1 VTEPRLPFAA
11 RWLLRLSPVPRAA
24 RAEVRS
30 DLLELFEARRRDRG
44 AVHAHWRLYH
54 DVASLWLQSGQIM
67 QTPSPLSMLTVFRD
81 VRGDLKYAVRL
92 FARQPGILLLTIV
105 GLSLGLAIATAAFT
119 VMNAAV
125 LRGEGVI
132 DPDRA
137 PGVLKT
143 TDRSTWSVW
152 QYDEFL
158 HLREGSTRMQVEA
171 VFTDGAVV
179 QTTGAE
185 GDGPVTPITFVSGEF
200 FTATGGRVVT
210 GRRLERADE
219 RGADSLPV
227 VVSFVFWTARL
238 NRDPQVIGRTIR
250 VGRASATIV
259 GVADRG
265 FSVPHNA
272 MLWMPISAHHAV
284 YNSGPVQRMDDRP
297 VEVFGRLLPQVSL
310 AEAEAQLS
318 AVAGALPRGATETES
333 KLRVKLDP
341 HAGLGRVSSAMT
353 IAITVFVFAVI
364 GLVLLLACAN
374 VATVL
379 ISSAITRE
387 REMGVRAALGA
398 TRWRIVRQLVTESLA
413 LGVIAAMIGFVF
425 AYWAMPLI
433 GAMIEA
439 PAGADLAPDL
449 NVYLFLGLVTLVSGV
464 GAGLAPAWHGRG
476 ADLVTPLKGE
486 GARQD
491 RLAPQRLRSMLVMTQ
506 AAVSVLLI
514 VVATL
519 FMRATFRVATIDV
532 GFDAAGLYSVST
544 GLGDSTRNFW
554 TRAISEVQSVPGI
567 AAVTLVEVP
576 PFGGGIKLSITR
588 DEPHRVVNLNRTSAN
603 YFATIGLRVVSGRT
617 YTRDEVATRAP
628 LALVSQSLAR
638 AYWHDQ
644 SPVGQMLPPE
654 IPLIPG
660 SARPMII
667 GIVADAITVR
677 LHERNAYAIYEPLD
691 PANEKFGRLLIRVA
705 PGATG
710 ALEQANQ
717 RLRSIDP
724 HAEVRITSVAAS
736 LQQEASR
743 PRMLAMLT
751 GTISLI
757 AILLCVIGLY
767 GLTASVVSQR
777 AREMGVRVAMGAQP
791 GDLLRLLM
799 WDSLRPVGVGLAIG
813 GGAALLTSRVV
824 VATMF
829 FGVSPHDPV
838 AFGAAAGILISAAI
852 LAVLV
857 PTRRAATVDAALVLR
872 SS

>member
-1 VTEPRLPFAA
+1 
-11 RWLLRLSPVPRAA
+11 
-24 RAEVRS
+24 
-30 DLLELFEARRRDRG
+30 
-44 AVHAHWRLYH
+44 
-54 DVASLWLQSGQIM
+54 
-67 QTPSPLSMLTVFRD
+67 
-81 VRGDLKYAVRL
+81 
-92 FARQPGILLLTIV
+92 
-105 GLSLGLAIATAAFT
+105 
-119 VMNAAV
+119 
-125 LRGEGVI
+125 
-132 DPDRA
+132 
-137 PGVLKT
+137 
-143 TDRSTWSVW
+143 
-152 QYDEFL
+152 
-158 HLREGSTRMQVEA
+158 
-171 VFTDGAVV
+171 
-179 QTTGAE
+179 
-185 GDGPVTPITFVSGEF
+185 
-200 FTATGGRVVT
+200 
-210 GRRLERADE
+210 
-219 RGADSLPV
+219 
-227 VVSFVFWTARL
+227 
-238 NRDPQVIGRTIR
+238 
-250 VGRASATIV
+250 
-259 GVADRG
+259 
-265 FSVPHNA
+265 
-272 MLWMPISAHHAV
+272 
-284 YNSGPVQRMDDRP
+284 
-297 VEVFGRLLPQVSL
+297 
-310 AEAEAQLS
+310 
-318 AVAGALPRGATETES
+318 
-333 KLRVKLDP
+333 
-341 HAGLGRVSSAMT
+341 
-353 IAITVFVFAVI
+353 
-364 GLVLLLACAN
+364 
-374 VATVL
+374 
-379 ISSAITRE
+379 
-387 REMGVRAALGA
+387 
-398 TRWRIVRQLVTESLA
+398 
-413 LGVIAAMIGFVF
+413 
-425 AYWAMPLI
+425 
-433 GAMIEA
+433 
-439 PAGADLAPDL
+439 
-449 NVYLFLGLVTLVSGV
+449 VTLVSGV

-491 RLAPQRLRSMLVMTQ
+491 RLAPGRLRSMLVMTQ
-506 AAVSVLLI
+506 AAVSVLLM

-519 FMRATFRVATIDV
+519 FMRATFRAATIDV

-660 SARPMII
+660 SARPLII

-710 ALEQANQ
+710 AMEQANQ

-724 HAEVRITSVAAS
+724 QAEVRITSVAAS

-751 GTISLI
+751 GTIGLI
-757 AILLCVIGLY
+757 AIVLCVIGLY

-799 WDSLRPVGVGLAIG
+799 RDSLRPVGVGLAIG
-813 GGAALLTSRVV
+813 GGAALLASRVV
-824 VATMF
+824 VAAMF

-838 AFGAAAGILISAAI
+838 AFGAAAGILMSAAI
-852 LAVLV
+852 LAVV
-857 PTRRAATVDAALVLR
+857 VATHRAAAVDAALVLR